1 MITGMPVPIS
11 VSWFEEALTARSGRQ
26 YGRNPVKSRQDGGV
40 VGVRL
45 RRHIGDVCDSVRK
58 TRSGEKRVVGCTTA
72 TYQSFQVRRSH
83 RQRDAIGLNRTHKRY
98 NWACMHSHGQTRGKS
113 DTWVLTQ
120 TNDRE
125 RCRPWALL
133 LPWLRGLLASSLQ
146 AGLSG
151 PPLLSPRHWS
161 PRHRVS
167 LGAGAKCHDKASQLR
182 SRDAAARG
190 HARGLRVCAATK
202 AQARI

>member
-1 MITGMPVPIS
+1 MITGMPVPVS
-11 VSWFEEALTARSGRQ
+11 VSWFEAAQSGRQ

-45 RRHIGDVCDSVRK
+45 RRHIRDVFDSVRK
-58 TRSGEKRVVGCTTA
+58 TSGEKRVVGCTTA

-98 NWACMHSHGQTRGKS
+98 NWACMHGRGQTRGKS
-113 DTWVLTQ
+113 GAWVLTQ
-120 TNDRE
+120 TNDGE

-133 LPWLRGLLASSLQ
+133 LPWPRGLPALSLQ
-146 AGLSG
+146 AGLCG
-151 PPLLSPRHWS
+151 PPLLSPRRWS
-161 PRHRVS
+161 PWHRVS
-167 LGAGAKCHDKASQLR
+167 LGAGAKCHGKASQSR

-190 HARGLRVCAATK
+190 HARGLRVCAAMK
-202 AQARI
+202 AQA